1 MFETQKKSYSGSTE
15 QAESQIGGAGF
26 HTVLTFLSEGFP
38 YNPASQRYF
47 EIRRN
52 VAQSNVQLACM
63 VYNKCCLLL
72 CVFHLKFLDNPRYL
86 CEFDP
91 WHRIWEV

>member
-1 MFETQKKSYSGSTE
+1 MRGDKQEFENQKKRYSGSTE
-15 QAESQIGGAGF
+15 QGEIQIGGADF

-47 EIRRN
+47 EIKRN
-52 VAQSNVQLACM
+52 VAQFNVQLACI

-72 CVFHLKFLDNPRYL
+72 CF
-86 CEFDP
+86 
-91 WHRIWEV
+91 I